1 MVNVLTLTLQ
11 REITCLKAELDVTP
25 SPFYSAEETQE
36 TPALV
41 YVQASFP
48 ASFNPDVRQAAIEDV
63 QDALTTF
70 VDVVPRSG
78 VDEFL
83 GFCEWDGRPQ
93 LAVKLGVDGRVTPY
107 QLAALRGQ
115 LSIVAQRYELDAIE
129 LTVAEPEYI
138 IAPATRYN

>member
-11 REITCLKAELDVTP
+11 REITCLKAELDTTP
-25 SPFYSAEETQE
+25 SPFYGAEETQE

-41 YVQASFP
+41 YVQASFLAP
-48 ASFNPDVRQAAIEDV
+48 FDPDVRQAAVEDV
-63 QDALTTF
+63 RDALTTF

-78 VDEFL
+78 VDEFV
-83 GFCEWDGRPQ
+83 GFCEWDGQ
-93 LAVKLGVDGRVTPY
+93 QQSAIKLGVDGRVTTY

-115 LSIVAQRYELDAIE
+115 LSIVVERYGLDAIE

-138 IAPATRYN
+138 TAPTTRHN

>member
-1 MVNVLTLTLQ
+1 MVNALTLTLQ
-11 REITCLKAELDVTP
+11 REITWLKAELDVTP
-25 SPFYSAEETQE
+25 SPVYSEEEAQE

-63 QDALTTF
+63 RDALTTF

-83 GFCEWDGRPQ
+83 GFCEWDGQRQ
-93 LAVKLGVDGRVTPY
+93 FAIKIGVDGRITPY

-115 LSIVAQRYELDAIE
+115 LSLVAQWHGLDAIE

-138 IAPATRYN
+138 TAPTTRYN